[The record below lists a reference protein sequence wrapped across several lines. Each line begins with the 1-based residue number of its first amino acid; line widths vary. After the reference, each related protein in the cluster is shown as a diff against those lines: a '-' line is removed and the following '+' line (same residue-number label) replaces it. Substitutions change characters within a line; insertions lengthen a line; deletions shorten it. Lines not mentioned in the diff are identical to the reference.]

1 MIITFILVMPEVNAA
16 EKTDEFFTA
25 EVGIVAQLRD
35 FDFDYHPLGVTQMGY
50 ARQRD
55 NIYLHIFWGSLIGDE
70 KWGLSDEED
79 SHRTPYIF
87 GEFGYTDEFEFNS
100 DYFWSL
106 SIGIGRVMDISDE
119 NKYFTSN
126 NMYTQALTIAYDRY
140 YLSLRHMSNG
150 QEILGNP
157 PPNFG
162 RETITLGVKF

>member
-1 MIITFILVMPEVNAA
+1 MITFILVPVQASAA
-16 EKTDEFFTA
+16 QQTEEFFT
-25 EVGIVAQLRD
+25 VDLGIVAQLRNL
-35 FDFDYHPLGVTQMGY
+35 DFDYHPLGVTQMGY
-50 ARQRD
+50 GRQRD
-55 NIYLHIFWGSLIGDE
+55 NFYRHIFWGSLIGDE
-70 KWGLSDEED
+70 KWGSSEDED

-100 DYFWSL
+100 DYFWSA

-119 NKYFTSN
+119 NKHFTSN
-126 NMYTQALTIAYDRY
+126 NMYTQALKIGYDKY

-162 RETITLGVKF
+162 RETITIGIKF